1 MNWGSFDSITLDQS
15 NEPTSNANE
24 VKQYETTST
33 TTTLLSTTTSSYY
46 RNIYRTSSNPMP
58 LYTRG
63 ARPEPPTEALVTLA
77 EVDSTHIYEHT
88 YTQPPE
94 RFEEVNF
101 NAIDN
106 DVELGTKVQ
115 RTTVI
120 ENSMELFENE
130 KPQAEILLTESFQ
143 PAVESMDNQM
153 QIVIPEGVQSL
164 TGKRHSLNSNL
175 L

>member
-1 MNWGSFDSITLDQS
+1 
-15 NEPTSNANE
+15 
-24 VKQYETTST
+24 
-33 TTTLLSTTTSSYY
+33 
-46 RNIYRTSSNPMP
+46 MP

-164 TGKRHSLNSNL
+164 TGKRHSFNSNL